1 MGMTDVATRLVQAR
15 KNAGYETATE
25 AANAFGWNPVTYRAH
40 EAGDRGL
47 KPAVAARY
55 ARAFRVS
62 VAWLTTGEGSADKG
76 TAEIIDIWSRIPDAK
91 ARKEVLDFA
100 RWKASQTD

>member
-1 MGMTDVATRLVQAR
+1 MTDVSDRLTQAR
-15 KNAGYETATE
+15 SKAGYETATD

-47 KPAVAARY
+47 KPDVAKRY
-55 ARAFRVS
+55 ARAFKVS
-62 VAWLTTGEGSADKG
+62 VAWLTTGEGASDKG
-76 TAEIIDIWSRIPDAK
+76 TAEIIDIWSRIGDAN

-100 RWKASQTD
+100 RWKASQKD